1 VASLYTMAR
10 EANGTTRT
18 GATASS
24 SSTGTVSQSL
34 NVRFP
39 VNTAW
44 EFVLQNEAAPVS
56 GTVYCTDEVSQTIVL
71 LNSLVHTTLASEI
84 RVVHLSGVISSKSIK
99 ATPESGLAPLSHPL
113 PKVQKKSLEER
124 ERRALRLAEESLRHI
139 NQKATVQGQAVFDRL
154 LKACNEVVWK
164 GESIIVLNQVQVD
177 PPYGLD
183 DCKTLQQS
191 GKKKGALEEDSLD
204 RVKKIVS
211 SGIP

>member
-1 VASLYTMAR
+1 M
-10 EANGTTRT
+10 
-18 GATASS
+18 
-24 SSTGTVSQSL
+24 
-34 NVRFP
+34 
-39 VNTAW
+39 
-44 EFVLQNEAAPVS
+44 
-56 GTVYCTDEVSQTIVL
+56 
-71 LNSLVHTTLASEI
+71 
-84 RVVHLSGVISSKSIK
+84 
-99 ATPESGLAPLSHPL
+99 
-113 PKVQKKSLEER
+113 
-124 ERRALRLAEESLRHI
+124 
-139 NQKATVQGQAVFDRL
+139 QGQAVFDRL